1 MVTSGLRFC
10 DLEAWQRWSA
20 RQGAVRALA
29 SRVRHASRPVPPP
42 PAILSL
48 PAEEPTALVVVDM
61 LTSSCRAAV
70 AAPVSRMNPR
80 TTAVLSRIPEAVD
93 MVKGGEQLAWR
104 GTDGLPNS
112 IDQVLTLGSYCELAG
127 QVKPWCHSRDI
138 RFVVAQHGLITPW
151 APPLADGDHF
161 LAWSQSDAEYQ
172 TEGWSSVTVDV
183 VGSQMMW
190 EAAALPE
197 AQVLDDRPVMLG
209 QLHGIELG
217 RVAEQRIYTGF
228 CTQHGADYRPH
239 PNEADI
245 LSRAQHGVM
254 RRAGVH
260 FETSG
265 LPLAELGRP
274 VVSIFSTGTLEAA
287 QRGLPAWVYH
297 PRPPDWIRDFWTRYG
312 LSQLGSA
319 PTAPPVLPDVE
330 PATQVARIM
339 EE

>member
-1 MVTSGLRFC
+1 MSSGLVFK
-10 DLEAWQRWSA
+10 DLGAWKRWSVRNTVVRSSLSWA
-20 RQGAVRALA
+20 RHLGHRSPVAPAVLTL
-29 SRVRHASRPVPPP
+29 PPD
-42 PAILSL
+42 
-48 PAEEPTALVVVDM
+48 EPMTLVVVDGGSASWRIA
-61 LTSSCRAAV
+61 LGRAV
-70 AAPVSRMNPR
+70 RRMDPR
-80 TTAVLSRIPEAVD
+80 RTAVLSRLPEA
-93 MVKGGEQLAWR
+93 GELVPDGHPTPWCCGNPLPAGLA
-104 GTDGLPNS
+104 S
-112 IDQVLTLGSYCELAG
+112 VLSLGAFNDLAG
-127 QVKPWCHSRDI
+127 QVRPWCRQHDV

-151 APPLADGDHF
+151 APPSADGDHF
-161 LAWSQSDAEYQ
+161 LAWSEADAEYQ
-172 TEGWSSVTVDV
+172 IAGRSSVTAEV
-183 VGSQMMW
+183 VGSQMLW
-190 EAAALPE
+190 EAAAMPP
-197 AQVLDDRPVMLG
+197 AQIRDDRPVMLG

-217 RVAEQRIYTGF
+217 RVSEQRVYTGF

-245 LSRAQHGVM
+245 LSRAQHGMM